1 MNCECFSYRRSRTPS
16 SRTAFT
22 VDIIILLR
30 GKGLPMAVLD
40 QGKVDRIKHLLKMHP
55 KGLTISDLSSKTKMN
70 RNLMAK
76 YLDMLLISGQVE
88 MNTIGSAKVFHLS
101 HLIPISAMLEF
112 SSDLVIMLDDQQR
125 ILQVNEPV
133 LALLSTQKENL
144 LGKSVVEIDN
154 PLFKV
159 LSMEGKESGTGVTET
174 RCTLQDEEHV
184 FHMKRVP
191 TAFEDGSQ
199 GTTLILEDITP
210 RKKYQEML
218 EKQEARYRQIVEDQP
233 ELICRFTPDFS
244 LTFANPAFIRYHL
257 LPHETIGGKNFLT
270 FVYPGDIGT
279 VRESIRS
286 LSPENPFSRCQ
297 VRAVYPSEGMDP
309 EVRWQDWT
317 YLARFGTDGSI
328 AEIQGTGRDITGE
341 RKQAEEKE
349 TELAR
354 VNTLTRQ
361 QSEHQVQECER
372 QYRTLIQYLNMGM
385 YRSTA
390 DPQGRFLW
398 GNTSFIN
405 ILGYDSMNEL
415 QGITVIEI
423 FAQPETRKEILQ
435 ELKRKGYVKNKIVHL
450 KRKDQSPVVVSVTA
464 VAEVNGKG
472 DILSINGV
480 VQEIPTVV
488 PKKE

>member
-1 MNCECFSYRRSRTPS
+1 
-16 SRTAFT
+16 
-22 VDIIILLR
+22 
-30 GKGLPMAVLD
+30 MAVLD
-40 QGKVDRIKHLLKMHP
+40 QAKVDRIKHLLKTHP
-55 KGLTISDLSSKTKMN
+55 KGLTISDLSFKMKMN

-88 MNTIGSAKVFHLS
+88 VNAIGSAKVFHLS

-112 SSDLVIMLDDQQR
+112 SSDLVIMLDEQQR
-125 ILQVNEPV
+125 ILQVNVPV
-133 LALLSTQKENL
+133 LSLLKTDKTAL
-144 LGKSVVEIDN
+144 LGKTIREVDN
-154 PLFKV
+154 PLCLA
-159 LSMEGKESGTGVTET
+159 LSAESAEPETGVSEA
-174 RCTLQDEEHV
+174 RCSLPDGDHAFHV
-184 FHMKRVP
+184 KRVP
-191 TAFEDGSQ
+191 TAFEDGTH
-199 GTTLILEDITP
+199 GTTLILEDITA

-218 EKQEARYRQIVEDQP
+218 ERQEARYREIVEDQP

-257 LPHETIGGKNFLT
+257 LPHETISGKNFLT
-270 FVYPGDIGT
+270 FVHPGDIAT
-279 VRESIRS
+279 VRDHIAA
-286 LSPENPFSRCQ
+286 LSAENPFTRIQ
-297 VRAVYPSEGMDP
+297 IRAVYPTAGTDP

-317 YLARFGTDGSI
+317 YLARFAEDGAV
-328 AEIQGTGRDITGE
+328 AEVQGTGRDVTGE

-349 TELAR
+349 NELAR
-354 VNTLTRQ
+354 VSNLTRQ
-361 QSEHQVQECER
+361 QSEQQVQECER

-435 ELKRKGYVKNKIVHL
+435 ELKRNGFVKNKIVHL
-450 KRKDQSPVVVSVTA
+450 KRKDQSSVTVSVTA
-464 VAEVNGKG
+464 IAEINGKG

-480 VQEIPTVV
+480 VQEISAGASGTASPGSPDSTGNRDSAPDV
-488 PKKE
+488 P

>member
-1 MNCECFSYRRSRTPS
+1 
-16 SRTAFT
+16 
-22 VDIIILLR
+22 
-30 GKGLPMAVLD
+30 MAVLD
-40 QGKVDRIKHLLKMHP
+40 QDKVDRIKRLLKMHP
-55 KGLTISDLSSKTKMN
+55 KGLTISDLSSKMKMN

-88 MNTIGSAKVFHLS
+88 MDTIGSAKVFHLS
-101 HLIPISAMLEF
+101 HLVPISAMLEF
-112 SSDLVIMLDDQQR
+112 SSDQVIMLDDQQR

-133 LALLSTQKENL
+133 LSL
-144 LGKSVVEIDN
+144 LGVEKESLLGRSIGEIDN
-154 PLFKV
+154 PLFV
-159 LSMEGKESGTGVTET
+159 SLNADPKESGTGVSEN
-174 RCTLQDEEHV
+174 RCILKEEEHT
-184 FHMKRVP
+184 FHVKRVP
-191 TAFEDGSQ
+191 TAFEDGSH
-199 GTTLILEDITP
+199 GTTLILEDITA

-218 EKQEARYRQIVEDQP
+218 EKQEARYREIVEDQP

-270 FVYPGDIGT
+270 FVHPGDIGV
-279 VRESIRS
+279 VREQIGS
-286 LSPENPFSRCQ
+286 LSGENPFARIQ
-297 VRAVYPSEGMDP
+297 IRAVYPSEGVDP

-317 YLARFGTDGSI
+317 YLARFGDDGTV

-349 TELAR
+349 KELVR
-354 VNTLTRQ
+354 VSTLTRQ
-361 QSEHQVQECER
+361 QSEQQVQECER

-415 QGITVIEI
+415 QGITVMEI

-435 ELKRKGYVKNKIVHL
+435 ELKRKGFVKNKIVHL
-450 KRKDQSPVVVSVTA
+450 KRKDQSPVTVSVTA

-472 DILSINGV
+472 EILSINGV
-480 VQEIPTVV
+480 VQEIFTGEQ
-488 PKKE
+488 KKE